1 MSLIWM
7 SPLSKNF
14 TSHFFPLSDAWT
26 KPFNPFPNNKFRRFQ
41 TEKKFADGNFK
52 FDVNGRKF
60 SKRLENTVGKGELLV
75 TTTSRKSPDQD
86 HSQARNLLWNFS
98 FIG

>member
-60 SKRLENTVGKGELLV
+60 SKRVENTVGKGELLV
-75 TTTSRKSPDQD
+75 TSD
-86 HSQARNLLWNFS
+86 FS
-98 FIG
+98 FPTVFSKDLYCRHMACLEKD